1 MQAEILEQLLAR
13 LRKGEPTALVTIV
26 ASRGSIP
33 NQVGAKMLV
42 DEHGNLVGGTVG
54 GGEIERLGQQE
65 GAKAIAEG
73 KSRSVSASLTET
85 KAHGIGMMCGGTC
98 DLFIEVAVR
107 PHRLVLFGGGH
118 VNIEV
123 ARIAR
128 MLGMPVVV
136 IDDRPEWANASHYPD
151 STVIVETMTAGATQV
166 EWHENDYMII
176 ATAAS
181 DTECLRLALT
191 LPCRFVG
198 LVASKRKTVQI
209 LRNLEGE
216 GLDLSGLLP
225 RLHSPVGLD
234 LGGKTPPEIALSI
247 LAEIQAHRNGRDA
260 RPLSFVARAKLGAT
274 DSKTVEPET
283 VSTP

>member
-26 ASRGSIP
+26 SSRGSIP

-42 DEHGNLVGGTVG
+42 DEHGHLVAGTVG
-54 GGEIERLGQQE
+54 GGEIERLGQLE

-98 DLFIEVAVR
+98 ELFIEVAVR

-123 ARIAR
+123 AQMAR
-128 MLGMPVVV
+128 QLGLPVVV
-136 IDDRPEWANASHYPD
+136 IDDRPEWANAEHYPAA
-151 STVIVETMTAGATQV
+151 TVIVDQPGTGAKQV
-166 EWHENDYMII
+166 SWHENDYMII

-181 DTECLRLALT
+181 DTECLRVARN
-191 LPCRFVG
+191 LPCRYVG

-209 LRNLEGE
+209 LRNLEAE
-216 GLDLSGLLP
+216 GLDLSELKT
-225 RLHSPVGLD
+225 RLHSPIGLD

-247 LAEIQAHRNGRDA
+247 LAEIQAHRHGRDG
-260 RPLSFVARAKLGAT
+260 RPMSFVERAKP
-274 DSKTVEPET
+274 SPKSVEPET
-283 VSTP
+283 VSKS